1 MVRIKHVGIAFGVV
15 IGLVVVI
22 THLSSSEERAVKRQ
36 FHLLSKW
43 VSKDAE
49 ETTFAMAR
57 KTQNLGRLFA
67 ENCRFEAKA
76 IPLSGYYPPEEI
88 SRYAAQ
94 ARLQFSRLSLR
105 FYDLDIRLL
114 EGGRGRVVAT
124 ARARGLMRT
133 GEVLDETHEVE
144 FLLEKR
150 DKKWF
155 FTHCEVVEV
164 LEK

>member
-1 MVRIKHVGIAFGVV
+1 MVKIKHVAIGLGIV
-15 IGLVVVI
+15 IGLVGVI
-22 THLSSSEERAVKRQ
+22 THLSSNEERAVKRQ
-36 FHLLSKW
+36 FHRLSKW

-49 ETTFAMAR
+49 ETTLAMAR

-67 ENCRFEAKA
+67 ENCRFEAEA
-76 IPLSGYYPPEEI
+76 IPLSGSYAPEEI

-105 FYDLDIRLL
+105 FYDLDVRIL
-114 EGGRGRVVAT
+114 EGRRGRVVAT

-133 GEVLDETHEVE
+133 GEALDETHEVE

>member
-1 MVRIKHVGIAFGVV
+1 MVKIGYVGIALGIGV
-15 IGLVVVI
+15 GFVVVI
-22 THLSSSEERAVKRQ
+22 THFSSSEERAIKRQ
-36 FHLLSKW
+36 IHLLSER

-67 ENCRFEAKA
+67 ENCRFEAEV
-76 IPLSGYYPPEEI
+76 IPLSGSYTPDEI
-88 SRYAAQ
+88 SQYAAQ

-105 FYDLDIRLL
+105 FYDLDVHVL
-114 EGGRGRVVAT
+114 EGGRGRVVTT

-144 FLLEKR
+144 FLLEK
-150 DKKWF
+150 KNKTWV
-155 FTHCEVVEV
+155 FTHCEVIEV

>member
-1 MVRIKHVGIAFGVV
+1 MVRIGYMGIALGIVV
-15 IGLVVVI
+15 GLVVVI
-22 THLSSSEERAVKRQ
+22 AHLSSSEKRAIKKQ
-36 FHLLSKW
+36 IHLLSEW

-67 ENCRFEAKA
+67 ENCRFEAEV
-76 IPLSGYYPPEEI
+76 IPLSGSYAPDEI

-105 FYDLDIRLL
+105 FYDLDIHVL
-114 EGGRGRVVAT
+114 EGGQGRVVAT

-133 GEVLDETHEVE
+133 GEALDETHEVE

-150 DKKWF
+150 NTTWF